1 MMETCT
7 ADVEGR
13 NCSRG
18 RIQQA
23 DMAGRMDGLLNEW
36 TDGWMGG
43 WFKPFVIY

>member
-23 DMAGRMDGLLNEW
+23 DMAGRMADC
-36 TDGWMGG
+36 
-43 WFKPFVIY
+43 